1 MILPIVKYGT
11 PVLRHKGKP
20 VPAVDASV
28 KKLIANMLETMRDA
42 KGVGLA
48 AQQVGHALQLAVI
61 DITGVTERE
70 SKMWIAGKPVDPE
83 AHMPVILINP
93 EISGTKSKV
102 KGTEGCLSFP
112 GIGAEISR
120 SQRVKVKTKTT
131 DGKTFEFEA
140 AGLLGRAVQHE
151 YDHLHG
157 KLFIDLMDAATRKE
171 LREEIQL
178 LEAETKA
185 AL

>member
-1 MILPIVKYGT
+1 MILPIVQYGT
-11 PVLRHKGKP
+11 PVLRQKGKA
-20 VPAVDASV
+20 VPSVDGPV
-28 KKLIANMLETMRDA
+28 KKLIADMLETMRDA

-48 AQQVGHALQLAVI
+48 AQQVGQALQVAVI
-61 DITGVTERE
+61 DITGVKERE
-70 SKMWIAGKPVDPE
+70 SKMWIGGKPVDPE
-83 AHMPVILINP
+83 AHMPLVLINP

-120 SQRVKVKTKTT
+120 SQRVRVKAKNA
-131 DGKTFEFEA
+131 DGKIFEFEA

-157 KLFIDLMDAATRKE
+157 RLFIDLMDAATRKE